1 MSIEHASLSVM
12 TYTNQTLV
20 QSIAGY
26 ISDYDAQGIH
36 RTGTEADL
44 KNAAWLGE
52 VIQDFG
58 LEAKLNPLPLER
70 INILKAQIT
79 AESRQVEGV
88 PMFDCGA
95 YTDSKGITGKLGG
108 INDSD
113 ADIGVSLVPPWPVH
127 ENAVRFTEAR
137 KTRGFKAMVS
147 ITTGPSDSIGL
158 FLMNAF
164 QFSEPFGPPVLQVSS
179 RDGEWL
185 QEAVQNGKTATVIV
199 HTERAATEAFN
210 VETRVQGT
218 DRTLAP
224 LVVFTP
230 RSGWWQCASERGG
243 GIAAWLEL
251 VRAMQQVRP
260 KRDVIFIANTGHELH
275 HLGMKHFLASHP
287 TLVKEAFAW
296 IHLGANFAAAD
307 NTVMVISSDET
318 LKDDFVQAVPG
329 IDMHAAVGRPF
340 GEGIPI
346 YENNGRFISVIG
358 TNPRFHSPEDRWPEA
373 INLDQ
378 TTRIVQGLIALA
390 TNLVNS

>member
-1 MSIEHASLSVM
+1 M
-12 TYTNQTLV
+12 TYTNKGLAQR
-20 QSIAGY
+20 IAGY

-36 RTGTEADL
+36 RTGTEVDL
-44 KNAAWLGE
+44 KSAAWLSDLIKGM
-52 VIQDFG
+52 G
-58 LEAKLNPLPLER
+58 LEAKQNPLPFER

-79 AESRQVEGV
+79 VEGRRLEGV

-113 ADIGVSLVPPWPVH
+113 ADIGVGLVPPLPSDDG
-127 ENAVRFTEAR
+127 AARFTEAR

-164 QFSEPFGPPVLQVSS
+164 QFIEPFGPPVLQVSS
-179 RDGEWL
+179 HDIEWL
-185 QEAVQNGKTATVIV
+185 QQAVRAGKTATVSAY
-199 HTERAATEAFN
+199 TERVATEAFN

-251 VRAMQQVRP
+251 VRAIQQARP

-275 HLGMKHFLASHP
+275 HLGMNHFLASHP
-287 TLVKEAFAW
+287 TLLKDAFAW
-296 IHLGANFAAAD
+296 IHLGANFAAVE
-307 NTVMVISSDET
+307 NTVAVISSNEE
-318 LKDDFVQAVPG
+318 LKESFVELVPG

-340 GEGIPI
+340 GEAIPI
-346 YENNGRFISVIG
+346 YENR
-358 TNPRFHSPEDRWPEA
+358 
-373 INLDQ
+373 
-378 TTRIVQGLIALA
+378 
-390 TNLVNS
+390 

>member
-1 MSIEHASLSVM
+1 M

-20 QSIAGY
+20 QRIAGY

-36 RTGTEADL
+36 RTGTEVDL
-44 KNAAWLGE
+44 KSAAWLSDLIKGM
-52 VIQDFG
+52 G
-58 LEAKLNPLPLER
+58 LEAKLNPLHFER

-79 AESRQVEGV
+79 VEGRQLEGV

-113 ADIGVSLVPPWPVH
+113 ADIGVGLVPPLPSDDG
-127 ENAVRFTEAR
+127 AAGFKEAR
-137 KTRGFKAMVS
+137 KTQGFKAMVS
-147 ITTGPSDSIGL
+147 ITTGPSDSNGL

-164 QFSEPFGPPVLQVSS
+164 QFSEPFGPPVLQVST

-185 QEAVQNGKTATVIV
+185 QEAVRAGKTATVTV
-199 HTERAATEAFN
+199 STERVATDAFN
-210 VETRVQGT
+210 VETRVEGT
-218 DRTLAP
+218 NPTLAP

-260 KRDVIFIANTGHELH
+260 KRAVIFIANTGHELH
-275 HLGMKHFLASHP
+275 HLGVNHFLASHP
-287 TLVKEAFAW
+287 TLLNEAVAW

-340 GEGIPI
+340 GEAIPI
-346 YENNGRFISVIG
+346 YENKGRFISVGG
-358 TNPRFHSPEDRWPEA
+358 TNPLFHAPEDRWPDA
-373 INLDQ
+373 VNLDQ
-378 TTRIVQGLIALA
+378 TTRIVEGLIALV

>member
-1 MSIEHASLSVM
+1 V
-12 TYTNQTLV
+12 TNTNQRLA
-20 QSIAGY
+20 QRISRY

-36 RTGTEADL
+36 RTGTEVDL
-44 KNAAWLGE
+44 KSAAWLGG

-70 INILKAQIT
+70 INSLKAQIT
-79 AESRQVEGV
+79 VEGRQLEGI
-88 PMFDCGA
+88 PLFDCGA
-95 YTDSKGITGKLGG
+95 YTGSKGITGKLGD
-108 INDSD
+108 INDND
-113 ADIGVSLVPPWPVH
+113 ADIGVSLVSPLPSDDGT
-127 ENAVRFTEAR
+127 ARFTEAR

-147 ITTGPSDSIGL
+147 ITTGPSDSNGL

-179 RDGEWL
+179 HDIEWL

-199 HTERAATEAFN
+199 HTERVAIEAFN
-210 VETRVQGT
+210 VEARVQGT
-218 DRTLAP
+218 DRALAP

-251 VRAMQQVRP
+251 ARAMQQVRP

-275 HLGMKHFLASHP
+275 HLGMNHFLASHP
-287 TLVKEAFAW
+287 TLLKEAFAW

-307 NTVMVISSDET
+307 NTAAVFSSDET
-318 LKDDFVQAVPG
+318 LKDNFVQAVPG
-329 IDMHAAVGRPF
+329 VDMHAAVGRPF

-346 YENNGRFISVIG
+346 YENKGRFISVIG
-358 TNPRFHSPEDRWPEA
+358 TNPRFHSPEDRWPDA
-373 INLDQ
+373 VNLDQ
-378 TTRIVQGLIALA
+378 TTQIVEGLIALA

>member
-12 TYTNQTLV
+12 TYTNQTLDHR
-20 QSIAGY
+20 IAGY

-36 RTGTEADL
+36 RTGTEVDL
-44 KNAAWLGE
+44 KSAAWLSELIKGM
-52 VIQDFG
+52 G

-79 AESRQVEGV
+79 VEGRQLEGV

-113 ADIGVSLVPPWPVH
+113 ADIGVGLVPPLPSDDG
-127 ENAVRFTEAR
+127 AARFTEAR

-147 ITTGPSDSIGL
+147 ITTGPSDSNGL

-164 QFSEPFGPPVLQVSS
+164 QFSEPFGPPVLQVST

-185 QEAVQNGKTATVIV
+185 QEAVRAGKTATVIV
-199 HTERAATEAFN
+199 HAERVATEAFN
-210 VETRVQGT
+210 VETRVEGT
-218 DRTLAP
+218 NPTLAP

-260 KRDVIFIANTGHELH
+260 ERDVLFIANTGHELH
-275 HLGMKHFLASHP
+275 HLGMNHFLASHP
-287 TLVKEAFAW
+287 TLLNEAFAW

-307 NTVMVISSDET
+307 NTAMVISSDET

-329 IDMHAAVGRPF
+329 IDMHADVGRPF
-340 GEGIPI
+340 GEAIPI
-346 YENNGRFISVIG
+346 YENNGRFISIGG
-358 TNPRFHSPEDRWPEA
+358 TNPLFHAPEDRWPDA
-373 INLDQ
+373 VNLDQ
-378 TTRIVQGLIALA
+378 TTRIVEGLIALV